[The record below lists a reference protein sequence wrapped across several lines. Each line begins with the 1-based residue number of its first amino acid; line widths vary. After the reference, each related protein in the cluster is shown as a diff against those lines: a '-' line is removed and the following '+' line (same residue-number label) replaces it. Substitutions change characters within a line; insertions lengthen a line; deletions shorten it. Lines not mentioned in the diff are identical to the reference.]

1 MRRCPAKR
9 CDNDARG
16 KSVYETL
23 TDQEW
28 NEVDRIWEQLEDGA
42 IAEARE
48 GILAL
53 LEQRGPHPDLRVLEA
68 AIAIEDGHAEQALLA
83 LRDAEASADPALF
96 FQLRAVARFNMV
108 EVETARSDAE
118 QALAIRP
125 EMPESHAL
133 LSRIAD
139 FVGDREAARE
149 HARMAF
155 ELDPEGFPLPL
166 DVGDDDF
173 DRLVEASLG
182 ELPERVRERLDEIP
196 LVVDPMP
203 AREIL
208 IAEHPP
214 FPPDILGLFVGR
226 HLLARSHS
234 DLPESPGTI
243 HLFRRN
249 LLRVCQD
256 REELARE
263 VRVTVQ
269 HEVGHLL
276 GLDEDDLEAWGLA

>member
-1 MRRCPAKR
+1 M
-9 CDNDARG
+9 
-16 KSVYETL
+16 YETL
-23 TDQEW
+23 TEQEW
-28 NEVDRIWEQLEDGA
+28 SQVDRIWEQLEDGEL
-42 IAEARE
+42 EAARD
-48 GILAL
+48 GIQAL
-53 LEQRGPHPDLRVLEA
+53 LKQRGPHPDLRVLEA
-68 AIAIEDGHAEQALLA
+68 AIAIEDGKAEQALHA
-83 LRDAEASADPALF
+83 LREAEASADPALF
-96 FQLRAVARFNMV
+96 FQLRAVARFNLV

-139 FVGDREAARE
+139 FVGDPARAQE
-149 HARMAF
+149 HAQMAF
-155 ELDPEGFPLPL
+155 DLDPDGFPLPL
-166 DVGDDDF
+166 DVDDAAF
-173 DRLVEASLG
+173 DQLVEESLG
-182 ELPERVRERLDEIP
+182 ELPARVRERLDEIP

-208 IAEHPP
+208 IADQPP
-214 FPPDILGLFVGR
+214 LPPDILGLFVGR
-226 HLLARSHS
+226 HLLDRSHT

-263 VRVTVQ
+263 VRITVQ

>member
-1 MRRCPAKR
+1 M
-9 CDNDARG
+9 
-16 KSVYETL
+16 YETL
-23 TDQEW
+23 TDPEW
-28 NEVDRIWEQLEDGA
+28 DEVDRIWERLEDGA
-42 IAEARE
+42 VAEARD
-48 GILAL
+48 GIHAMLK
-53 LEQRGPHPDLRVLEA
+53 QRGPHPDLRVLEA
-68 AIAIEDGHAEQALLA
+68 AIAIEDGRAEHALLA
-83 LRDAEASADPALF
+83 LREAEASADPALF
-96 FQLRAVARFNMV
+96 FQLRAVARFNLV

-118 QALAIRP
+118 QALVIRP

-139 FVGDREAARE
+139 FVGDPKAAAE
-149 HARMAF
+149 HAQAAF
-155 ELDPEGFPLPL
+155 ELDAEGFPLPL
-166 DVGDDDF
+166 EVEDDEF
-173 DRLVEASLG
+173 DQLVEHSLR
-182 ELPERVRERLDEIP
+182 ELPDKVRERLDEIP

-203 AREIL
+203 AREML
-208 IAEHPP
+208 IADQPP

-226 HLLARSHS
+226 HLLERSHS
-234 DLPESPGTI
+234 DLPTSPGTI

-256 REELARE
+256 RDELARE